1 MVCEF
6 VWHTRYSVRHKQ
18 ESRKVT
24 AVKLADMADTD
35 SVDSK
40 EKQDVSVDN
49 TCYMKLASKLRHLL
63 VYMTTTIRPCVFCRA
78 VQLCSTSFSAL
89 LQLKF
94 SLILAREVANTT
106 SNGFAYTHFA
116 Y

>member
-1 MVCEF
+1 ME
-6 VWHTRYSVRHKQ
+6 
-18 ESRKVT
+18 
-24 AVKLADMADTD
+24 LADVADTG
-35 SVDSK
+35 SVDSNK
-40 EKQDVSVDN
+40 EQDASVDN